1 MYVNIINQPFQKVYF
16 AKRLMEMLK
25 HGRSLF
31 YCFITRKTGIFF
43 GSYGFTSQLYQKKMS
58 FFLEINFQGEKVAE
72 IFSDRQKD
80 GFEHERE
87 DTAP

>member
-1 MYVNIINQPFQKVYF
+1 
-16 AKRLMEMLK
+16 
-25 HGRSLF
+25 
-31 YCFITRKTGIFF
+31 
-43 GSYGFTSQLYQKKMS
+43 MS